1 MEAAM
6 ANIARAILSFIF
18 PGGGQLVAGQLW
30 AAFGWLMLGIIFPG
44 FGNIGSAIH
53 ALID

>member
-1 MEAAM
+1 M

-18 PGGGQLVAGQLW
+18 PGAGQLVANQLW
-30 AAFGWLMLGIIFPG
+30 SAFGWLMIAIIFPG